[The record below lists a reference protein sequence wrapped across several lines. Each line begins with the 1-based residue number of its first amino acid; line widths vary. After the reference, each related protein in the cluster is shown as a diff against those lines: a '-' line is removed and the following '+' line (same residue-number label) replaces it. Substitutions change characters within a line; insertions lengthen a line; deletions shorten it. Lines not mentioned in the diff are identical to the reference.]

1 MSLYRQFK
9 TDKNVE
15 RDGIVLNYGM
25 NTKKKPIEIRIARAG
40 GANNRYTRL
49 LEAAIKP
56 YRRQLQNETMDN
68 DVAEEITMRVYAQS
82 VILGWSGVE
91 FPVLNENGEPTE
103 VMEEKPYSVDNCVRL
118 FKDLP
123 DLWSDIQSQAT
134 RAALFRQDILEA
146 DAKN

>member
-1 MSLYRQFK
+1 MSLYKQFA

-15 RDGIVLNYGM
+15 RDGVVLSYGK
-25 NTKKKPIEIRIARAG
+25 NSKNKNIEIRIARAG
-40 GANNRYTRL
+40 GANIRYTKL

-68 DVAEEITMRVYAQS
+68 GVAEDLTMRVYAQS
-82 VILGWSGVE
+82 VVLGWNGVE
-91 FPVLNENGEPTE
+91 DAEGEEMPF
-103 VMEEKPYSVDNCVRL
+103 SVDNCVKL

-123 DLWSDIQSQAT
+123 DLWADIQSQAT

>member
-1 MSLYRQFK
+1 MSLYKQFA

-15 RDGIVLNYGM
+15 RDGVVLSYGK
-25 NTKKKPIEIRIARAG
+25 NSKNKDITLRIARAG
-40 GANNRYTRL
+40 GANIRYTKL

-68 DVAEEITMRVYAQS
+68 GVAEDITMRVYAQS
-82 VILGWSGVE
+82 VVLGWEGVE
-91 FPVLNENGEPTE
+91 DENGND
-103 VMEEKPYSVDNCVRL
+103 MEFTVENCMKL

-123 DLWSDIQSQAT
+123 DLWADIQSQAT

>member
-1 MSLYRQFK
+1 MALYKQFA

-15 RDGIVLNYGM
+15 RDGVVLSYGK
-25 NTKKKPIEIRIARAG
+25 NSKNKDINIRIARAG
-40 GANNRYTRL
+40 GANIRYTKL

-68 DVAEEITMRVYAQS
+68 GVAEDITMRVYAQS
-82 VILGWSGVE
+82 VVLGWEGVE
-91 FPVLNENGEPTE
+91 DENGNDMDFTVE
-103 VMEEKPYSVDNCVRL
+103 NCMKL

-123 DLWSDIQSQAT
+123 DLWADIQSQAT

>member
-1 MSLYRQFK
+1 MSLYKQFA

-15 RDGIVLNYGM
+15 RDGVVLSYGK
-25 NTKKKPIEIRIARAG
+25 NSKNKDINIRIARAG
-40 GANNRYTRL
+40 GANIRYTKL

-68 DVAEEITMRVYAQS
+68 GVAEDITMRVYAQS
-82 VILGWSGVE
+82 VVGGWEGVE
-91 FPVLNENGEPTE
+91 DENGND
-103 VMEEKPYSVDNCVRL
+103 MEFTVENCMKL

-123 DLWSDIQSQAT
+123 DLWADIQSQAT

>member
-1 MSLYRQFK
+1 MSLYKQFA

-15 RDGIVLNYGM
+15 RDGVVLSYGK
-25 NTKKKPIEIRIARAG
+25 NSKNKNIEIRIARAG
-40 GANNRYTRL
+40 GANIRYTKL
-49 LEAAIKP
+49 LEAAVKP

-68 DVAEEITMRVYAQS
+68 GVAEDITMRVYAQS
-82 VILGWSGVE
+82 VVLGWEGVE
-91 FPVLNENGEPTE
+91 DEKGNDMEFTVENC
-103 VMEEKPYSVDNCVRL
+103 MKL

-123 DLWSDIQSQAT
+123 DLWADIQSQAT

>member
-1 MSLYRQFK
+1 MSLYKQFA

-15 RDGIVLNYGM
+15 RDGVVLSYGK
-25 NTKKKPIEIRIARAG
+25 NSKNKDINIRIARAG
-40 GANNRYTRL
+40 GANIRYAKL

-68 DVAEEITMRVYAQS
+68 GVAEDITMRVYAQS
-82 VILGWSGVE
+82 VVLGWEGVE
-91 FPVLNENGEPTE
+91 DENGNG
-103 VMEEKPYSVDNCVRL
+103 MEFTVENCMKL

-123 DLWSDIQSQAT
+123 DLWADIQSQAT
-134 RAALFRQDILEA
+134 RASLFRQDILEA

>member
-1 MSLYRQFK
+1 MSLYKQFA

-15 RDGIVLNYGM
+15 RDGVVLSYGK
-25 NTKKKPIEIRIARAG
+25 NSKNKDINIRIARAG
-40 GANNRYTRL
+40 GANIRYTKL

-68 DVAEEITMRVYAQS
+68 GVAEDITMRVYAQS
-82 VILGWSGVE
+82 VVLGWEGVE
-91 FPVLNENGEPTE
+91 DENGNDMKFTVE
-103 VMEEKPYSVDNCVRL
+103 NCMKL

-123 DLWSDIQSQAT
+123 DLWADIQSQAT

>member
-1 MSLYRQFK
+1 MSLYKQFA

-15 RDGIVLNYGM
+15 RDGVVLSYGK
-25 NTKKKPIEIRIARAG
+25 NSKNKDINIRIARAG
-40 GANNRYTRL
+40 GANIRYTKL

-56 YRRQLQNETMDN
+56 YRRQLQNEIMDN
-68 DVAEEITMRVYAQS
+68 GVAEDIARRVYAQS
-82 VILGWSGVE
+82 VVLGWEGVE
-91 FPVLNENGEPTE
+91 DENGND
-103 VMEEKPYSVDNCVRL
+103 MEFTVENCMKL

-123 DLWSDIQSQAT
+123 DLWADIQSQAT

>member
-1 MSLYRQFK
+1 MSLYKQFA

-15 RDGIVLNYGM
+15 RDGVVLSYGK
-25 NTKKKPIEIRIARAG
+25 NSKNKDINIRIARAG
-40 GANNRYTRL
+40 GANIRYAKL

-68 DVAEEITMRVYAQS
+68 GVAEDITMRVYAQS
-82 VILGWSGVE
+82 VVLGWEGVE
-91 FPVLNENGEPTE
+91 DENGND
-103 VMEEKPYSVDNCVRL
+103 MEFTVENCMKL

-123 DLWSDIQSQAT
+123 DLWADIQSQAT

>member
-1 MSLYRQFK
+1 MSLYKQFA

-15 RDGIVLNYGM
+15 RDGVVLSYGK
-25 NTKKKPIEIRIARAG
+25 NSKNKDINIRIARAG
-40 GANNRYTRL
+40 GANIRYTKL

-68 DVAEEITMRVYAQS
+68 GVAEDITMRVYAQS
-82 VILGWSGVE
+82 VVLGWEGVE
-91 FPVLNENGEPTE
+91 DEKGNDMEFTVENC
-103 VMEEKPYSVDNCVRL
+103 MKL

-123 DLWSDIQSQAT
+123 DLWADIQSQAT

>member
-1 MSLYRQFK
+1 MSLYKQFA

-15 RDGIVLNYGM
+15 RDGVVLSYGK
-25 NTKKKPIEIRIARAG
+25 NSKNKNIEIRIARAG
-40 GANNRYTRL
+40 GANIRYTKL

-68 DVAEEITMRVYAQS
+68 GVAEDITMRVYAQS
-82 VILGWSGVE
+82 VVLGWEGVE
-91 FPVLNENGEPTE
+91 DENSND
-103 VMEEKPYSVDNCVRL
+103 MEFTVENCMKL

-123 DLWSDIQSQAT
+123 DLWADIQSQAT